1 MPLDWLAAEPVV
13 AYVPAGAA
21 ELVGGSFAGDFAGHS
36 GADVAVA
43 VVDVAELQLVA
54 VQRCAE
60 RELELELA
68 NGLVVLPVVVFEP
81 GLVVG
86 GGLS

>member
-1 MPLDWLAAEPVV
+1 M
-13 AYVPAGAA
+13 PAGAA
-21 ELVGGSFAGDFAGHS
+21 ELVGGRFAGDFAGHS

-43 VVDVAELQLVA
+43 VADVAELQLVA

-60 RELELELA
+60 RELELA
-68 NGLVVLPVVVFEP
+68 FGHVVPVVVFAP

>member
-1 MPLDWLAAEPVV
+1 MPLDWLAAERVV

-21 ELVGGSFAGDFAGHS
+21 ELVDGNFAGDFAGHS

-60 RELELELA
+60 PELELA
-68 NGLVVLPVVVFEP
+68 NGLVVLLVVVFAA

-86 GGLS
+86 GGLG